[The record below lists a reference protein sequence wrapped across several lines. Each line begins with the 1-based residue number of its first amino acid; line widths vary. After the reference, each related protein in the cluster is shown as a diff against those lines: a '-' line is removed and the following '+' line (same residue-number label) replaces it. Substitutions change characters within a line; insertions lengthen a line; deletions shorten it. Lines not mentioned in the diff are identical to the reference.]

1 MRGTASPG
9 VSLISFPFSPFVI
22 VSMHIKEEIRKKTI
36 ARRISLQSDLKMA
49 RDAAVRH
56 QIKYSDLYQQAA
68 CVAMYFPIHGEVDL
82 LPLWMG
88 SNKSVVFP
96 RVEGDTIVFCPARTM
111 SDLAPGA
118 FNIHEPQTLP
128 VCVDHIDLILVPGL
142 IFDRTG
148 FRLGYG
154 MGFYDRLLKAYP
166 DIITMGV
173 CQEEF
178 FVETLPKD
186 SWDARVKYVATQSA
200 IYKTEGEVS

>member
-1 MRGTASPG
+1 MWGTASPG
-9 VSLISFPFSPFVI
+9 VYLISFPFSPFVI
-22 VSMHIKEEIRKKTI
+22 VCMLTKEEIRKKTL
-36 ARRISLQSDLKMA
+36 ARRTSLQSDLKMA
-49 RDAAVRH
+49 MDAAVRH
-56 QIKYSDLYQQAA
+56 QIEYSGRYQQSA

-82 LPLWMG
+82 LPMWMG
-88 SNKSVVFP
+88 SNKTVVFP
-96 RVEGDTIVFCPARTM
+96 RVEGDAIVFCPARTM
-111 SDLAPGA
+111 REFAPGV
-118 FNIHEPQTLP
+118 FKIHEPQTEP
-128 VCVDHIDLILVPGL
+128 ICIDQIDLILVPGL

-148 FRLGYG
+148 LRLGYG

-166 DIITMGV
+166 DIVTMGV